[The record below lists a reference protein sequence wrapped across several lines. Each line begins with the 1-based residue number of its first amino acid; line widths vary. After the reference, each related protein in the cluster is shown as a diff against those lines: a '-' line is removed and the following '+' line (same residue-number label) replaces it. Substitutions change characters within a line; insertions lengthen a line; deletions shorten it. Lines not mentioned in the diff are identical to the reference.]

1 LEKSGGTSERM
12 VEDVRDERCFAH
24 PIVPALRSEE
34 QLQRAAES
42 VATSVFL
49 LYGDLMNLKNVVK
62 YLHDHGKQVFVHL
75 DLIKGLGKDE
85 SAVEYLKA
93 QILADGMITTK
104 GNLIT
109 VAKKVGLVPIQRV
122 FLLDS
127 QSLATGIAQIRTHR
141 PDYIEVLPGLIPDL
155 IQQIVQETGIPVI
168 TGGLVKTP
176 QQVLEALRKGAV
188 AVSTSEES
196 LWNLK
201 LS

>member
-1 LEKSGGTSERM
+1 M

-49 LYGDLMNLKNVVK
+49 LYGDLMNLK

-127 QSLATGIAQIRTHR
+127 QSLATGIAQIKTHR